1 MQNKKALVLAVSAAL
16 MIPLASHAAKGGGE
30 KEADPDSVVEMYG
43 KLYPEIVRQ
52 NGSGATQAGSTVATY
67 AAAPT
72 GAEAIITR
80 NEMESSNS
88 RLGFRGHEKLG
99 GGLRAV
105 WQLETEF
112 HVDSNDSR
120 FAQRDS
126 YVGLKHDRWG
136 LIKLG
141 RFDTP
146 FKEYGDDISFLG
158 VSSGNFTSTSAV
170 YRRFGFGTSNTARFH
185 ERAQNAVQYESPDI
199 GGLDFKVQYST
210 LETDAQQTGGTVR
223 RPHWWSG
230 GAKYEIGNLAFLVGW
245 EQHTDLFGLSNN
257 VPTAMRNLNDV
268 NAHSKDTAVAFAM
281 TYKLGRHQFEFDIN
295 KKEWKETGIS
305 ATGRASEYKNTA
317 YILLWDARWSDQW
330 RTQIH
335 YVKAD
340 KGSCSRVNAVC
351 NTDGLEGTQISAGFA
366 YYLSKRTYLFVMGQL
381 LKNGSSAIFA
391 SGSQTPAVG
400 EDVKRVAAGI
410 NTSF

>member
-126 YVGLKHDRWG
+126 Y
-136 LIKLG
+136 
-141 RFDTP
+141 
-146 FKEYGDDISFLG
+146 
-158 VSSGNFTSTSAV
+158 
-170 YRRFGFGTSNTARFH
+170 
-185 ERAQNAVQYESPDI
+185 
-199 GGLDFKVQYST
+199 
-210 LETDAQQTGGTVR
+210 
-223 RPHWWSG
+223 
-230 GAKYEIGNLAFLVGW
+230 
-245 EQHTDLFGLSNN
+245 
-257 VPTAMRNLNDV
+257 
-268 NAHSKDTAVAFAM
+268 
-281 TYKLGRHQFEFDIN
+281 
-295 KKEWKETGIS
+295 
-305 ATGRASEYKNTA
+305 
-317 YILLWDARWSDQW
+317 
-330 RTQIH
+330 
-335 YVKAD
+335 
-340 KGSCSRVNAVC
+340 
-351 NTDGLEGTQISAGFA
+351 
-366 YYLSKRTYLFVMGQL
+366 
-381 LKNGSSAIFA
+381 
-391 SGSQTPAVG
+391 
-400 EDVKRVAAGI
+400 
-410 NTSF
+410 